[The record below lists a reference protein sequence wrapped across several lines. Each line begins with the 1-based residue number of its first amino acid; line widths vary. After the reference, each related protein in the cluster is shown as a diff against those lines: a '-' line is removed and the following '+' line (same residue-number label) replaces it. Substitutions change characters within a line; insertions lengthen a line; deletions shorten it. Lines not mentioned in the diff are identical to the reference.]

1 VAEQQWRQQFVGKTA
16 HDPLKLNRD
25 IQNISGA
32 TLSSKHITD
41 GVKRVM
47 YFYQVALK
55 GAN

>member
-1 VAEQQWRQQFVGKTA
+1 VGKTA
-16 HDPLKLNRD
+16 QDPLKLNRD

-47 YFYQVALK
+47 HLYQFVLK
-55 GAN
+55 GAK